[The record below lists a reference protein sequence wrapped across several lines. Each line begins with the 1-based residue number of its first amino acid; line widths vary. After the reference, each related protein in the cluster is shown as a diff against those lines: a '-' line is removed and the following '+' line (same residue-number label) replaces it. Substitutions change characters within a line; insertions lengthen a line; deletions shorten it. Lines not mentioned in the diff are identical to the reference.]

1 MVKSMTAFSRQD
13 KKLSSG
19 TISWELRSV
28 NHRYLEIF
36 MRLTEDFRSK
46 ETDIRSLVAQYLSRG
61 KLECSLN
68 FKPDAAQEST
78 TSFNHELAAQIIDL
92 GAQVQ
97 AMSPAARL
105 LSVSDILRW
114 PGMLQTPAL
123 DLAKIEGELFN
134 TLEEALLEL
143 VATRVREGKKLAAA
157 IEERRIAMLD
167 ILTELRKHLPET
179 LQWLR
184 QRLIKRFA
192 ELDVQPDE
200 ARLEQEMVF
209 IAQKTDVEEE
219 LERLETHLEEVG
231 RILQNPDQKPVGRRL
246 DFLMQELNREAN
258 TLCSKS
264 MNTETTT
271 FGVELK
277 VLIEQMREQVQNI
290 E

>member
-1 MVKSMTAFSRQD
+1 MIKSMTAFSRQD
-13 KKLSSG
+13 KELSYG

-28 NHRYLEIF
+28 NHRYLEVF
-36 MRLTEDFRSK
+36 MRLSEDFRSK
-46 ETDIRSLVAQYLSRG
+46 EADIRSLVAQHLSRG
-61 KLECSLN
+61 KLECSLD
-68 FKPDAAQEST
+68 FKPNSAQES
-78 TSFNHELAAQIIDL
+78 SVDVNHELAAQIINL
-92 GAQVQ
+92 GTKVQ
-97 AMSPAARL
+97 AMSPDARL

-123 DLAKIEGELFN
+123 DLAKIESDLFN
-134 TLEEALLEL
+134 TLEAALLEL
-143 VATRVREGKKLAAA
+143 VETRAREGKKLASA
-157 IEERRIAMLD
+157 IEERRITMLK

-179 LQWLR
+179 LQWVR

-209 IAQKTDVEEE
+209 VAQKTDVEEE
-219 LERLETHLEEVG
+219 LQRLETHLEEVG
-231 RILQNPDQKPVGRRL
+231 RILQNPEQKPVGRRL

-264 MNTETTT
+264 MNTETTA

-277 VLIEQMREQVQNI
+277 VLIEQIREQVQNI